1 MSLINRMLQDLDARQ
16 AAPGGRHPLPAEVR
30 PLPPRRPSRR
40 PLVFAGLAV
49 LALVGGLAVVQWG
62 LVAPAVPTPVAVAP
76 VAQAVPVAAI
86 AAVAVPPAP
95 AAQPALPAQPAPT
108 VAAEKPAEP
117 QPVAVPVETKRP
129 ASPPSAT
136 PSLAAPAEKKSAAA
150 AVKAPDVDSDTRP
163 VRPRPPS
170 TEKPSAASTKAP
182 DAPPPAHGKSV
193 KPPTIERA
201 EAAGSPRERA
211 EADYR
216 KAIVALNQGR
226 LDDAVDGLRKALR
239 DDSMHVGA
247 RQLLV
252 RLLLEAK
259 RNDDAAQVLQDGLQG
274 QPAQLGWAMTL
285 ARLQV
290 DRGDLAG
297 AWQTLDFSLP
307 AAGHSADYQG
317 FAAHVLQ
324 RLGRHREA
332 VVHYLNAA
340 RLAPGDGRW
349 WLGLGLALEAEG
361 QIGEAREAFLR
372 AKQSG
377 NLSSALSALVEQKL
391 R

>member
-16 AAPGGRHPLPAEVR
+16 ATPGGRHPLPAEVR
-30 PLPPRRPSRR
+30 PLPRRRPSCR
-40 PLVFAGLAV
+40 PVVFAGLAV
-49 LALVGGLAVVQWG
+49 LALAVGLAVAQWA
-62 LVAPAVPTPVAVAP
+62 LVAPAALPPAAVAP
-76 VAQAVPVAAI
+76 VAPVAPVAQAVPAVPVAAI
-86 AAVAVPPAP
+86 AAVAAP
-95 AAQPALPAQPAPT
+95 SAQPAPA
-108 VAAEKPAEP
+108 VAAENPAEP

-136 PSLAAPAEKKSAAA
+136 PSLAAPAEKKSAVA
-150 AVKAPDVDSDTRP
+150 AVKAPNVDSDTKP
-163 VRPRPPS
+163 ARPRPPS
-170 TEKPSAASTKAP
+170 TEKPSAASTKAS

-216 KAIVALNQGR
+216 KAIVAVNQGR
-226 LDDAVDGLRKALR
+226 LDEAVDGLRKALR
-239 DDSMHVGA
+239 DDAMHVGA

-317 FAAHVLQ
+317 FTAHVLQ
-324 RLGRHREA
+324 RLGRFREA

-361 QIGEAREAFLR
+361 QTGEAREAYLR
-372 AKQSG
+372 AKQTG
-377 NLSSALSALVEQKL
+377 NLSGALSALVEQKL

>member
-16 AAPGGRHPLPAEVR
+16 AAPGGGHPLPAEVR

-40 PLVFAGLAV
+40 PVVFAGLAL
-49 LALVGGLAVVQWG
+49 LALAIG
-62 LVAPAVPTPVAVAP
+62 LVAAQWGRVAPAAPTPAGAAPQAVAVA
-76 VAQAVPVAAI
+76 A
-86 AAVAVPPAP
+86 PPAP
-95 AAQPALPAQPAPT
+95 AVLPAPAVQPAPA
-108 VAAEKPAEP
+108 VAPEKPAEP
-117 QPVAVPVETKRP
+117 SPAAVPVETKR
-129 ASPPSAT
+129 SAAT
-136 PSLAAPAEKKSAAA
+136 TSLAAPTEKKSAVA
-150 AVKAPDVDSDTRP
+150 AVKAPDADGDTKPARL
-163 VRPRPPS
+163 RPPA
-170 TEKPSAASTKAP
+170 TEKPSAKSSEAP
-182 DAPPPAHGKSV
+182 SAPPALGKGV

-226 LDDAVDGLRKALR
+226 LDDAVDGLRKTLR
-239 DDSMHVGA
+239 DDSMHIGA

-324 RLGRHREA
+324 RLGRPREA

-361 QIGEAREAFLR
+361 QTGEAREAFLR

>member
-16 AAPGGRHPLPAEVR
+16 AAPGGGHPLPAEVR

-40 PLVFAGLAV
+40 PVVFAGLAV
-49 LALVGGLAVVQWG
+49 LALAVG
-62 LVAPAVPTPVAVAP
+62 VAVAQWPLLAPAASAPQAP
-76 VAQAVPVAAI
+76 VVAI
-86 AAVAVPPAP
+86 AAVAAPPATPVATPVAP
-95 AAQPALPAQPAPT
+95 AAPAI
-108 VAAEKPAEP
+108 AAEKPAEP
-117 QPVAVPVETKRP
+117 PPAAPQVETKRP
-129 ASPPSAT
+129 ATTPRAT
-136 PSLAAPAEKKSAAA
+136 PSLAAPAEKKSAPA
-150 AVKAPDVDSDTRP
+150 AVKAPDVDSDTKP
-163 VRPRPPS
+163 ARPRPPA

-182 DAPPPAHGKSV
+182 DAPPAHGKSV

-216 KAIVALNQGR
+216 KAIVAVNQGR
-226 LDDAVDGLRKALR
+226 LDEAVDGLRKALR
-239 DDSMHVGA
+239 DDALHIGA

-317 FAAHVLQ
+317 FTAHVLQ

-361 QIGEAREAFLR
+361 QTSEAREAYLR

-391 R
+391 H

>member
-40 PLVFAGLAV
+40 PVVFAGLAV
-49 LALVGGLAVVQWG
+49 LALAVGLAVAQWP
-62 LVAPAVPTPVAVAP
+62 LVAPAAP
-76 VAQAVPVAAI
+76 APAAAAPVAAI
-86 AAVAVPPAP
+86 AAVAAPPVPPVQPAPTEQSAP
-95 AAQPALPAQPAPT
+95 AEQPAPT

-117 QPVAVPVETKRP
+117 PAALPVETKRP
-129 ASPPSAT
+129 ATTPRAAPSP
-136 PSLAAPAEKKSAAA
+136 AAPAEKKSAAA
-150 AVKAPDVDSDTRP
+150 AVKPPDADSESKPARL
-163 VRPRPPS
+163 RPPS
-170 TEKPSAASTKAP
+170 TEKPSAASPKAL

-226 LDDAVDGLRKALR
+226 LDEAVDGLRKALR
-239 DDSMHVGA
+239 DDAMHVGA

-324 RLGRHREA
+324 RLGRPREA

-349 WLGLGLALEAEG
+349 WLGLGLALDAEG
-361 QIGEAREAFLR
+361 QTGEAREAYLR

>member
-1 MSLINRMLQDLDARQ
+1 
-16 AAPGGRHPLPAEVR
+16 
-30 PLPPRRPSRR
+30 
-40 PLVFAGLAV
+40 
-49 LALVGGLAVVQWG
+49 
-62 LVAPAVPTPVAVAP
+62 
-76 VAQAVPVAAI
+76 
-86 AAVAVPPAP
+86 
-95 AAQPALPAQPAPT
+95 
-108 VAAEKPAEP
+108 
-117 QPVAVPVETKRP
+117 
-129 ASPPSAT
+129 
-136 PSLAAPAEKKSAAA
+136 
-150 AVKAPDVDSDTRP
+150 
-163 VRPRPPS
+163 
-170 TEKPSAASTKAP
+170 
-182 DAPPPAHGKSV
+182 
-193 KPPTIERA
+193 
-201 EAAGSPRERA
+201 
-211 EADYR
+211 
-216 KAIVALNQGR
+216 
-226 LDDAVDGLRKALR
+226 
-239 DDSMHVGA
+239 MHVGA

-259 RNDDAAQVLQDGLQG
+259 RNEDAAQVLQDGLQG

-307 AAGHSADYQG
+307 AAGHNADYQG

-324 RLGRHREA
+324 RLGRPREA

-361 QIGEAREAFLR
+361 QTGEAREAFLR

-377 NLSSALSALVEQKL
+377 NLSSALSALVEQRL

>member
-40 PLVFAGLAV
+40 PVVFAGLAV
-49 LALVGGLAVVQWG
+49 LALAVGLAVAQWA
-62 LVAPAVPTPVAVAP
+62 LVVPAAPAPAAAAP
-76 VAQAVPVAAI
+76 QAPVAAI
-86 AAVAVPPAP
+86 AAVTAPPAP
-95 AAQPALPAQPAPT
+95 AAPAIAAEKP

-117 QPVAVPVETKRP
+117 PPQAPPVETRRP
-129 ASPPSAT
+129 ATTPRAT
-136 PSLAAPAEKKSAAA
+136 PPLAVPAEKKSAVA
-150 AVKAPDVDSDTRP
+150 AVKAPDVDGDTKPARL
-163 VRPRPPS
+163 RPPA

-182 DAPPPAHGKSV
+182 DAVLPAHGKAG

-201 EAAGSPRERA
+201 EAAASPRERA

-216 KAIVALNQGR
+216 KAIAAVNQGR
-226 LDDAVDGLRKALR
+226 LDEAVDGLRKTLR
-239 DDSMHVGA
+239 DDAMHVGA

-317 FAAHVLQ
+317 FSAHVLQ
-324 RLGRHREA
+324 RLGRPREA

-361 QIGEAREAFLR
+361 QTGEAREAYLR

-377 NLSSALSALVEQKL
+377 NLTSALSALVEQKL